1 MMHATQMLLLAAVA
15 ALLPATINAQLCDTS
30 AECCF
35 VNNILVEQDG
45 NGIVT
50 VEGSLAGVCDTMY
63 NKATLVC
70 AANGLRCTSA
80 QGTVTRSGDSLSLAP
95 AATDSTINATCISG
109 ACRTNAAAF
118 AGVYLVETTLG
129 KDEAAARSRQQWD
142 CSRVI
147 D

>member
-50 VEGSLAGVCDTMY
+50 VEHRHDQGKLLFAFTVFWAYIGFSQYMLIWYARLGGRASMGSRFRY
-63 NKATLVC
+63 
-70 AANGLRCTSA
+70 
-80 QGTVTRSGDSLSLAP
+80 RSMSRL
-95 AATDSTINATCISG
+95 N
-109 ACRTNAAAF
+109 
-118 AGVYLVETTLG
+118 
-129 KDEAAARSRQQWD
+129 EAAES
-142 CSRVI
+142 
-147 D
+147 